1 MPLSPLT
8 AHRSP
13 IRVIPAISRRPTR
26 AATWI
31 ALAAPGV
38 LWGCGARRPVES
50 TTPPAETP
58 AASRVLPL
66 ARVTV
71 LETSGP
77 APSDTTVSFTAGTA
91 HTIVL
96 RHGPPENIV
105 FARLSFAAGAFA
117 DSGQTVTVEV
127 HPRPGV
133 YGLDVTISLP
143 LRADQATVL
152 FDYARY
158 FSAPARARQVYG
170 SDIAFERALAVGR
183 LLPENQIELLPSSR
197 PAPDNLSSGLPAPG
211 SYLVAA
217 PQ

>member
-1 MPLSPLT
+1 
-8 AHRSP
+8 
-13 IRVIPAISRRPTR
+13 VI
-26 AATWI
+26 
-31 ALAAPGV
+31 
-38 LWGCGARRPVES
+38 
-50 TTPPAETP
+50 
-58 AASRVLPL
+58 
-66 ARVTV
+66 V

-77 APSDTTVSFTAGTA
+77 PPSDTSVSFTAGTP
-91 HTIVL
+91 HVIVL

-105 FARLSFAAGAFA
+105 FARLSFAAAAFA

-133 YGLDVTISLP
+133 YGLDVATSLP
-143 LRADQATVL
+143 LRAGATVV

-183 LLPENQIELLPSSR
+183 LLPENQIELLPSTR
-197 PAPDNLSSGLPAPG
+197 PVPDHPSAPLPSAG